1 MSSKIKPTTWVIIGY
16 FIAMIIVFLGI
27 WKWAPIWKSVLLG
40 LWAVV
45 SWFVGYL
52 TAYKRYK
59 E

>member
-16 FIAMIIVFLGI
+16 FIAMIIVFLCI
-27 WKWAPIWKSVLLG
+27 WKWAPVWKSVLLG

-45 SWFVGYL
+45 SWFAGYL